1 MSAAVVPP
9 DHPGLTL
16 ALPRHTGAVIDGLTQ
31 AALDTADVAVGLPSF
46 GDLATQ
52 TTFGPSCVRLQASGL
67 DRGTAHAVARWGSA
81 LYHLATR
88 LPDARGRAEHHSG
101 RQARDLA
108 RRAAADRVDD
118 LVVQSRVGQWGGLEL
133 ATRIRDARMDR
144 PDIEPEDNTEGRMA
158 RMEVHQLTARAHAL
172 LASPAGRQALTLAMR
187 HDPAGWAD
195 TAALLVGEGVL
206 TWKEMDRLTALTGR
220 QWSDFLD

>member
-1 MSAAVVPP
+1 MDTCRTSVDVVSP
-9 DHPGLTL
+9 DRLGLTL
-16 ALPRHTGAVIDGLTQ
+16 ALPRRIAAIDGLTQ
-31 AALDTADVAVGLPSF
+31 AALGNALPSF

-52 TTFGPSCVRLQASGL
+52 TSFGPSCVRLQASGL

-88 LPDARGRAEHHSG
+88 LPDARGRAEHHSEKH
-101 RQARDLA
+101 ARDLK
-108 RRAAADRVDD
+108 RRAAADRIDD
-118 LVVQSRVGQWGGLEL
+118 MVVRSRVGQWGGLEF
-133 ATRIRDARMDR
+133 AIRIRDARMDR
-144 PDIEPEDNTEGRMA
+144 TDIEPEDNTEGRMA
-158 RMEVHQLTARAHAL
+158 RMEVHQLAGRAHAL
-172 LASPAGRQALTLAMR
+172 LASPAGRQALSLAMR

-206 TWKEMDRLTALTGR
+206 TRKEMDRLTALTGR